1 MARVPDNAATI
12 GRIQR
17 FEAYSGRSS
26 VLKSCDLTLKC
37 VAAGIRWRGTLR
49 DMRGKPHLPP
59 TEEAV
64 FFWSAYFPAG
74 RTSQQY
80 PPHLGKSCLLLGC
93 DPNCQTKA
101 VAKAARGLA
110 KAGDKA
116 RAPKP
121 AVAQRLFGKILLS
134 SGLADEFTEALWASW
149 SFSLRVQ
156 SE

>member
-1 MARVPDNAATI
+1 MAGDISRHAGKAASPAD
-12 GRIQR
+12 GRGSFFLVGIFPSWQN
-17 FEAYSGRSS
+17 FSAVSAAPGEILL
-26 VLKSCDLTLKC
+26 V
-37 VAAGIRWRGTLR
+37 AGIR
-49 DMRGKPHLPP
+49 
-59 TEEAV
+59 
-64 FFWSAYFPAG
+64 
-74 RTSQQY
+74 
-80 PPHLGKSCLLLGC
+80 
-93 DPNCQTKA
+93 PNCQTKA

-149 SFSLRVQ
+149 SFSLRAQ